1 MAFARWMNGTA
12 GRTARVIAGAALI
25 ALGAML
31 GGGGGLTLAIV
42 GLVPLIAGAAGICLI
57 APLLRTSPR
66 IR

>member
-25 ALGAML
+25 ALGAL
-31 GGGGGLTLAIV
+31 VGGAGGLTLAIV
-42 GLVPLIAGAAGICLI
+42 GLVPLVAGLAGVCLI
-57 APLLRTSPR
+57 APLLRTSLR